1 MVIQRDAK
9 FFENQNTSNISNTF
23 VNPQADILTV
33 QVSGGANAFTVAIE
47 GRNSKD
53 ADWIPLA
60 GINLTNLSVST
71 DGITEKGI
79 YEFGIVGIRE
89 LRANLKSI
97 SGSVS
102 VYGQLISTE
111 ET

>member
-9 FFENQNTSNISNTF
+9 FFENQTTSNISSTF
-23 VNPQADILTV
+23 VNPLADILTV
-33 QVSGGANAFTVAIE
+33 QVSGDFNAGVLKIE
-47 GRNSKD
+47 GRNNNKGE
-53 ADWIPLA
+53 WISLA

-79 YEFGIVGIRE
+79 YEFGIIGIRE
-89 LRANLKSI
+89 VRANLESI
-97 SGSVS
+97 SGSIS
-102 VYGQLISTE
+102 VYGQLISAE